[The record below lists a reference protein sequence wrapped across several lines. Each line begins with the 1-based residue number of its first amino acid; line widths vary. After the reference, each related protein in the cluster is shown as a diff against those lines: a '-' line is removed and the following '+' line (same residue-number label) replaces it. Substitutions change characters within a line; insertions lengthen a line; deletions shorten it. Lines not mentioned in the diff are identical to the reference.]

1 MHIVNH
7 GSKAKCMCVSTLAV
21 GLLFAAGSAQ
31 SQVPT
36 ASSSGVTGTSD
47 WDQWKRN
54 CALATDFRKKIFD
67 CASSTFQSRPFHFL
81 AQSIVPGSAVGG
93 GGRYSRDLNEANG
106 AQDQLQASSVIT
118 IREFWY
124 AELKFSSQ
132 RAIDADWNKSGES
145 LGLNIYARNRSLP
158 EMTFYGLGP
167 NTSLNNAVQFS
178 QRDTSAG
185 IEVTTPL
192 PEVPW
197 LSAGGKIEG
206 LWPSVGGVTGK
217 NIVSIQQEYTEQ
229 TAPGL
234 ASQPT
239 FVHEEVLFL
248 PHTRFFERFELNGN
262 VGYNLFQDT
271 STGHYSFRRFEA
283 NLEERF
289 YPEKKK
295 HGGVIE
301 QNYFAVRWRYSVS
314 SASAGKAVPFY
325 LQETI
330 GGSDI
335 DNQPTLRAFK
345 DYRFRGP
352 DLMTVQAE
360 YDRKVCVTCTP
371 CKEGIVRTVCS
382 HLGLLLAYDAGKVA
396 LDRSDLDFT
405 NLRQSFGGGIAIYL
419 GKDVIF
425 RMAVALGGGEGTH
438 PYFVIP
444 NFL

>member
-1 MHIVNH
+1 MRAVHS
-7 GSKAKCMCVSTLAV
+7 GLKSKRMCTTVLAV
-21 GLLFAAGSAQ
+21 GLLF
-31 SQVPT
+31 P
-36 ASSSGVTGTSD
+36 ASSAKAQGPPADNSPVVGTSD

-54 CALATDFRKKIFD
+54 CALATDFRKKFFS
-67 CASSTFQSRPFHFL
+67 CASSTFQARPFHFL
-81 AQSIVPGSAVGG
+81 AQSIVPGSGVGG
-93 GGRYSRDLNEANG
+93 GGRYSLDLNEKSG

-118 IREFWY
+118 IRQFWF

-145 LGLNIYARNRSLP
+145 LGLNLYARNRSLP
-158 EMTFYGLGP
+158 AMTFYGLGA
-167 NTSLNNAVQFS
+167 NTSLENAVKFS

-185 IEVTTPL
+185 IEVTTPF
-192 PEVPW
+192 PEVSW
-197 LSAGGKIEG
+197 LSVGAKLEG
-206 LWPSVGGVTGK
+206 LWPSVGGVTGN

-234 ASQPT
+234 ASQPP
-239 FVHEEVLFL
+239 FVHEEIYFISHKRFL
-248 PHTRFFERFELNGN
+248 ERFELNGN
-262 VGYNLFQDT
+262 IGYNFYQDANA
-271 STGHYSFRRFEA
+271 GHYSFRRFEA
-283 NLEERF
+283 NLEQRF

-301 QNYFAVRWRYSVS
+301 QNYLSVRWRYS
-314 SASAGKAVPFY
+314 ASNAGAGNAVPFY

-360 YDRKVCVTCTP
+360 YDRKMCVSCAP

-382 HLGLLLAYDAGKVA
+382 HLGLLAAYDAGKVGFV
-396 LDRSDLDFT
+396 RSDLDFSDM
-405 NLRQSFGGGIAIYL
+405 RQSFGGGVAIYL

-425 RMAVALGGGEGTH
+425 RMAVALGGGEGAHT
-438 PYFVIP
+438 YFVIP
-444 NFL
+444 SSL